1 MIAHVYGLLLWMGFL
16 ILLHWL
22 IPLAPVRFWGRVPF
36 SWRVFIELNLATF
49 LLFGFDKLSAQL
61 RRQRISEYVLYL
73 ATLLGGSIGTLL
85 AMNLLRHKTRKT
97 SFQIVV
103 ALLILLQIAIVISTR

>member
-36 SWRVFIELNLATF
+36 SWRIFIELNLATF

-73 ATLLGGSIGTLL
+73 ATFLGGSIGTLL

-103 ALLILLQIAIVISTR
+103 ALLILLQIAIVISTK